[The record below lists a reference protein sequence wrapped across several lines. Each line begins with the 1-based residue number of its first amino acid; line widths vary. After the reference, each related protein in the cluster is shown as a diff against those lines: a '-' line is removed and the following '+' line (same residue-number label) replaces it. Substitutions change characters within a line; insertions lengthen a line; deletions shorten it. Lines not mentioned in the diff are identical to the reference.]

1 MSESTL
7 EQRPRAASGTEA
19 GTQEK
24 ALTPAERAEREIVKM
39 DEEMDAILGTNSN
52 RGALVNAPNQALQ
65 PPEGR
70 SITPGVAPPIAASS
84 FNHLVL
90 NCVIPGS
97 GTLLQGK
104 TGKGLVQLGLFLGA
118 LPVLLLSW
126 KILLAV
132 LMVVVA
138 YGWSIATG
146 IGFLD
151 TTAGVGKRWK

>member
-7 EQRPRAASGTEA
+7 ERRPQTASGSEA

-39 DEEMDAILGTNSN
+39 DEEMDAILGNNSN

-104 TGKGLVQLGLFLGA
+104 TGKGLAQLGLFLGA
-118 LPVLLLSW
+118 LPVLFISW

-151 TTAGVGKRWK
+151 TTAGMGKRWK